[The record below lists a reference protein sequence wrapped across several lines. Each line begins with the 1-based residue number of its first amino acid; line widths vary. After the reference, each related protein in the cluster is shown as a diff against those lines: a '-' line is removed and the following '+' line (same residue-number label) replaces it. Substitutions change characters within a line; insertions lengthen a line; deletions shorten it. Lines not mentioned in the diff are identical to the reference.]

1 MKEKYDVIIVGG
13 GISGLLSALT
23 LSKHGKKVL
32 VLEKGKYLGGNCRS
46 YMVDGFQV
54 DTGVHA
60 ITHLNVG
67 PLRRLMD
74 NYFDYIPYFVEH
86 GPYFVRTED
95 KFLKAP
101 STLQECLTFNI
112 LSKKD
117 RLAISS
123 AIAKA
128 VTLFSLDMQD
138 LSKKS
143 VADFL
148 PKNFSK
154 DGTSFADTFSYF
166 LSGKSMN
173 KTSVHRIL
181 TGSNFVRDSMSKE
194 EFKKLIAKKEESA
207 KIYKTDSILKSIL
220 PSDFQKYI
228 PSIAENSFK
237 KIKDKTSSHKFIKR
251 LIANNGS
258 KSQGYLRKGLKGL
271 LSCLLNSLP
280 ETVEIKTENKVNRI
294 LTQNGVASGVETI
307 DGKKYYTDLIVY
319 TGLAKS
325 LASLTNALPES
336 YVSSLKEI
344 DLAKSLTIWV
354 GLSKKID
361 DFNYLGS
368 EVWFKDHP
376 YWAMPISNYDPSLA
390 PGGKQLIGFT
400 FIMNEQIS
408 DKEKIEKAYKTI
420 FKIHPEIKENLI
432 MKHEQ
437 IIIPEKASVTIDGYF
452 ADIRSPIKNLY
463 IAGTD
468 TDTRSMGI
476 TRAAH
481 SVVELLGILNE
492 DNKLH

>member
-1 MKEKYDVIIVGG
+1 
-13 GISGLLSALT
+13 
-23 LSKHGKKVL
+23 
-32 VLEKGKYLGGNCRS
+32 
-46 YMVDGFQV
+46 
-54 DTGVHA
+54 
-60 ITHLNVG
+60 
-67 PLRRLMD
+67 MD

-86 GPYFVRTED
+86 GPYFIRTED

-101 STLQECLTFNI
+101 SNLQEYLTFNI

-117 RLAISS
+117 RLELSS
-123 AIAKA
+123 AITKA
-128 VTLFSLDMQD
+128 ITLFSLDMQD
-138 LSKKS
+138 LSNKS

-148 PKNFSK
+148 PKNLSK
-154 DGTSFADTFSYF
+154 DCSAFANTFSYF
-166 LSGKSMN
+166 LSGKSMH
-173 KTSVHRIL
+173 KTSVYRIL

-194 EFKKLIAKKEESA
+194 EFNKLIAKKEEA
-207 KIYKTDSILKSIL
+207 EKIHQTDSILNSIL
-220 PSDFQKYI
+220 PSNFQKYI
-228 PSIAENSFK
+228 PSIVENRFK
-237 KIKDKTSSHKFIKR
+237 KIKDKTSSHKFIQR
-251 LIANNGS
+251 LVTNNGS
-258 KSQGYLRKGLKGL
+258 KSQGYPRKGLKGL
-271 LSCLLNSLP
+271 LNCLLNSLP
-280 ETVEIKTENKVNRI
+280 ETVEIKTENKVSKI
-294 LTQNGVASGVETI
+294 FIKEGTASGVEANGLNYYADTI
-307 DGKKYYTDLIVY
+307 IY

-325 LASLTNALPES
+325 LASLSNNLPES
-336 YVSSLKEI
+336 YVSNLKEI

-492 DNKLH
+492 DEKLH